1 MVGYLAIS
9 SKIDASPFIF
19 QKIMLHMN
27 TSARCLRS
35 FAAGLAWLVLLF
47 LVGILPTLLKT
58 IPFNLSWYTWHDF
71 KTTLYDLVF
80 VVIFQFFLVLMNGCT
95 NIILVMS
102 IPVHLVFSMFMV
114 MKLALVDF
122 NQLIPASSAPL
133 PIGIVNIKFFFYS
146 VTVVSF
152 LHFFLVLAIH
162 YSVVPQKNKNE
173 KTKTTTSF
181 PVATKATPL
190 LNPAGQISPAA
201 TKHATKESESSDST
215 KEDTDRLMEDDE
227 CPMYQHDLPE
237 LTTNHVLAIT
247 CLPVRVGCYSI
258 FMVLLFPLGCLFSSF
273 RACFQRCKK
282 GQASDI
288 LHLPT

>member
-1 MVGYLAIS
+1 
-9 SKIDASPFIF
+9 
-19 QKIMLHMN
+19 MN

-80 VVIFQFFLVLMNGCT
+80 VMIFQFFLVLMNGCT

-102 IPVHLVFSMFMV
+102 ITVHLVFSMFMV

-122 NQLIPASSAPL
+122 NQLIPASSAPQFQ
-133 PIGIVNIKFFFYS
+133 VNIKIFFYS
-146 VTVVSF
+146 ANVVSF

-162 YSVVPQKNKNE
+162 YSVVPQKNKNG

-201 TKHATKESESSDST
+201 TKHATKES
-215 KEDTDRLMEDDE
+215 
-227 CPMYQHDLPE
+227 
-237 LTTNHVLAIT
+237 
-247 CLPVRVGCYSI
+247 
-258 FMVLLFPLGCLFSSF
+258 
-273 RACFQRCKK
+273 
-282 GQASDI
+282 DI
-288 LHLPT
+288 GRKLS